1 MDAQLIAFTGV
12 AAGMVAMPG
21 ADFTVVVRNAL
32 VSRRAGVA
40 CALGVAG
47 GLLLHT
53 ALAVAGVAAVLTAV
67 PALFRTL
74 QFLGGVYVLY
84 LGVRTLDGL
93 RRQRGR
99 EPARRRDRER
109 ARERPAVRGG
119 TPSGGTVLSG
129 AACGGTVSSGAA
141 CGGTVSSG
149 AACGGT
155 VSSGAACGGTVSGE
169 AAFGVPGDGSRP
181 LRQGFVTNAL
191 NPKAPITFLS
201 LLPQFVP
208 AGSPAMPRTLV
219 LALIVVAL
227 ALVWFPV
234 VALLVDRLGRWLRGP
249 RAARAVEGVTGSALT
264 VLGLVLLLEPLTA

>member
-1 MDAQLIAFTGV
+1 MDAQLFAFTGV

-40 CALGVAG
+40 CALGIAG

-74 QFLGGVYVLY
+74 QLLGGAYVLY
-84 LGVRTLDGL
+84 LGLRTVRAL
-93 RRQRGR
+93 GR
-99 EPARRRDRER
+99 P
-109 ARERPAVRGG
+109 RPADG
-119 TPSGGTVLSG
+119 TGPGTVTASADDVKGSGKEAHG
-129 AACGGTVSSGAA
+129 AAVPAGTGTAA
-141 CGGTVSSG
+141 
-149 AACGGT
+149 
-155 VSSGAACGGTVSGE
+155 
-169 AAFGVPGDGSRP
+169 RP

-208 AGSPAMPRTLV
+208 AGSPAMPRTLL
-219 LALIVVAL
+219 LALIVVVL
-227 ALVWFPV
+227 ALVWFPA
-234 VALLVDRLGRWLRGP
+234 VALLVDRLGRWLRRP
-249 RAARAVEGVTGSALT
+249 RAARAVEAVTGGALT
-264 VLGLVLLLEPLTA
+264 VLGVVLLLEPLRG

>member
-40 CALGVAG
+40 CALGIAA

-53 ALAVAGVAAVLTAV
+53 ALAVAGVAAVLAAV
-67 PALFRTL
+67 PALFRAL
-74 QFLGGVYVLY
+74 QLLGGAYVLY
-84 LGVRTLDGL
+84 LGVRTLWALRQPRSAAVEDDGRSAL
-93 RRQRGR
+93 
-99 EPARRRDRER
+99 
-109 ARERPAVRGG
+109 
-119 TPSGGTVLSG
+119 
-129 AACGGTVSSGAA
+129 
-141 CGGTVSSG
+141 
-149 AACGGT
+149 
-155 VSSGAACGGTVSGE
+155 
-169 AAFGVPGDGSRP
+169 RP

-208 AGSPAMPRTLV
+208 AGSPALPRTLL
-219 LALIVVAL
+219 LALIVVVL
-227 ALVWFPV
+227 ALVWFPA

-249 RAARAVEGVTGSALT
+249 RAARVVEGVTGTALT
-264 VLGLVLLLEPLTA
+264 ALGAVLLLEPLGAAP

>member
-53 ALAVAGVAAVLTAV
+53 ALAVAGVAAVLAAV

-74 QFLGGVYVLY
+74 QLLGGAYVLY
-84 LGVRTLDGL
+84 LGLRTLDGL
-93 RRQRGR
+93 RR
-99 EPARRRDRER
+99 RRDREPDR
-109 ARERPAVRGG
+109 GRPEVSGG
-119 TPSGGTVLSG
+119 TPSGEDV
-129 AACGGTVSSGAA
+129 AGG
-141 CGGTVSSG
+141 
-149 AACGGT
+149 
-155 VSSGAACGGTVSGE
+155 
-169 AAFGVPGDGSRP
+169 PGDGKRP

-219 LALIVVAL
+219 LALIVVAV
-227 ALVWFPV
+227 ALVWFPA

-249 RAARAVEGVTGSALT
+249 RAARAVVAVTGSALT

>member
-1 MDAQLIAFTGV
+1 MDGQILAFTGV

-67 PALFRTL
+67 PALFRAL
-74 QFLGGVYVLY
+74 QLLGGGYVVY
-84 LGVRTLDGL
+84 LGVRTLL
-93 RRQRGR
+93 ELR
-99 EPARRRDRER
+99 EP
-109 ARERPAVRGG
+109 RPESVVEGD
-119 TPSGGTVLSG
+119 G
-129 AACGGTVSSGAA
+129 AA
-141 CGGTVSSG
+141 
-149 AACGGT
+149 
-155 VSSGAACGGTVSGE
+155 
-169 AAFGVPGDGSRP
+169 RP

-208 AGSPAMPRTLV
+208 AGGSALPRTLL
-219 LALIVVAL
+219 LALIVVVL

-234 VALLVDRLGRWLRGP
+234 VALLVDRLGRWLRRP
-249 RAARAVEGVTGSALT
+249 RAARTVGVVTGSTLTAL
-264 VLGLVLLLEPLTA
+264 GVLLLAGSLLGA

>member
-53 ALAVAGVAAVLTAV
+53 ALAVAGVAAVLAAV

-74 QFLGGVYVLY
+74 QLLGGAYVLY

-93 RRQRGR
+93 RRQR
-99 EPARRRDRER
+99 DREH
-109 ARERPAVRGG
+109 PAV
-119 TPSGGTVLSG
+119 SGGTLSG
-129 AACGGTVSSGAA
+129 EDV
-141 CGGTVSSG
+141 
-149 AACGGT
+149 
-155 VSSGAACGGTVSGE
+155 VSG
-169 AAFGVPGDGSRP
+169 PGDGSRP

-219 LALIVVAL
+219 LALIVVAV
-227 ALVWFPV
+227 ALVWFPA
-234 VALLVDRLGRWLRGP
+234 VALLVDRLGRWLRRP
-249 RAARAVEGVTGSALT
+249 RAARAVEAVTGSALT
-264 VLGLVLLLEPLTA
+264 VLGLVLLLEPLRA